1 MTTQTT
7 NRLSGAAFAL
17 FGLALLLWLI
27 PAHTET
33 VDYGWM
39 KPDTLP
45 RACAWGLLALG
56 LIQTTLPRGEVSLD
70 PGELLWVAG
79 LAVLS
84 GLAIWGMGRVGF
96 LIAGPAFAAILV
108 ALIRERRWY
117 WIAAAVAGAP
127 ALTWLVV
134 SVLLN
139 RPLP

>member
-1 MTTQTT
+1 LA
-7 NRLSGAAFAL
+7 NRLSGLAVSL

-39 KPDTLP
+39 RPDTLP
-45 RACAWGLLALG
+45 RACAWGLLTLG
-56 LIQTTLPRGEVSLD
+56 LVQAAVPRGGVALDRGEV
-70 PGELLWVAG
+70 LWVAA
-79 LAVLS
+79 LVVVS
-84 GLAIWGMGRVGF
+84 GVAIWAMGRVGF
-96 LIAGPAFAAILV
+96 LVVAPLFAALLV
-108 ALIRERRWY
+108 ALIRERRWP
-117 WIAAAVAGAP
+117 WILAAVAGAP